1 MHCVEWARDKFGR
14 MFTQLP
20 QSLIKLLEEGEKFQ
34 PESQQDL
41 TALKEGLK
49 MLKKRPVTWM
59 DCIEH
64 ARHKFEKLFNH
75 DIRQLLHVYPL
86 DSVTKEGN
94 KFWTLPKRPP
104 TPIDFDKTNP
114 LHQRLITAMACLR
127 ANLFFIPIPSK
138 TPRTEEFRQDVADS
152 AAFFKVK
159 PFVAND
165 AKAKEIQSQV
175 DKAGQK
181 EEEEKK
187 EEQQQE
193 PQGDVYDEMLKEFKK
208 IYRTLNLN
216 KSKPLEEYFI
226 QKEEFEKDCDANF
239 HIDVIHALAN
249 CRAVNYKLEEMDW
262 LQVKLKAGRIVP
274 ALATT
279 TACIAGLQTLEMLK
293 TIKGVKKV
301 DHRNVFLNLAVP
313 ILQVPEPGDLKKEKL
328 LDDVEVSIWDRWD
341 IKDFKQ
347 QTLQQLFAQVEALH
361 DGRLELVDVMRGNAI
376 VYFKT
381 QMEMEQNKALKKKT
395 LATPL

>member
-1 MHCVEWARDKFGR
+1 MFPEETLHCVEWARDKFGR

-20 QSLIKLLEEGEKFQ
+20 QSLIKLLEEGDKFQ

-104 TPIDFDKTNP
+104 SPIDFDKTNP

-127 ANLFFIPIPSK
+127 ANLFFITIPSK
-138 TPRTEEFRQDVADS
+138 TPRTDEFRQDVAES

-165 AKAKEIQSQV
+165 AKAKEI
-175 DKAGQK
+175 
-181 EEEEKK
+181 
-187 EEQQQE
+187 
-193 PQGDVYDEMLKEFKK
+193 
-208 IYRTLNLN
+208 
-216 KSKPLEEYFI
+216 
-226 QKEEFEKDCDANF
+226 
-239 HIDVIHALAN
+239 
-249 CRAVNYKLEEMDW
+249 
-262 LQVKLKAGRIVP
+262 
-274 ALATT
+274 
-279 TACIAGLQTLEMLK
+279 
-293 TIKGVKKV
+293 
-301 DHRNVFLNLAVP
+301 
-313 ILQVPEPGDLKKEKL
+313 
-328 LDDVEVSIWDRWD
+328 
-341 IKDFKQ
+341 
-347 QTLQQLFAQVEALH
+347 
-361 DGRLELVDVMRGNAI
+361 
-376 VYFKT
+376 
-381 QMEMEQNKALKKKT
+381 
-395 LATPL
+395 